1 MREKSV
7 KKGWLGDTASNHYR
21 QVGPRRA
28 KVAKIGLA
36 GSAVSAFFRKNP
48 GLHNHSKP
56 GLYPGNIGIQSRL
69 PMADL
74 SEAFQTALR
83 LIATLDPNLIGIVL
97 LSLKV
102 SLTAVVI
109 ASMIGFALGGAL
121 AVYRFPGRG
130 AVTATLSALMG
141 LPPVVAGL
149 VVYLLLSNTGPLGV
163 LQLLY
168 TPTAMIIA
176 QVVIVTPIVGA
187 LTRQACED
195 LLEEYDEQLRSLG
208 ASSAEIV
215 WTLLWDGRYRLIT
228 AVLAGFGRAIAEVG
242 AVMIVG
248 GNIDH
253 VTRTMT
259 TAIALETSKGNITL
273 ALALG
278 IVLLVIAFAVNAAL
292 LGVRRLANRLAYA

>member
-1 MREKSV
+1 M
-7 KKGWLGDTASNHYR
+7 
-21 QVGPRRA
+21 
-28 KVAKIGLA
+28 A
-36 GSAVSAFFRKNP
+36 GFIDAF
-48 GLHNHSKP
+48 H
-56 GLYPGNIGIQSRL
+56 
-69 PMADL
+69 
-74 SEAFQTALR
+74 TALR
-83 LIATLDPNLIGIVL
+83 LIATLDPQLIEIVL
-97 LSLKV
+97 LSLQV
-102 SLTAVVI
+102 SLLAVVA
-109 ASMIGFALGGAL
+109 ASLIGFALGGAL

-130 AVTATLSALMG
+130 VITAILSALMG

-149 VVYLLLSNTGPLGV
+149 IVYLLLSNSGPLGV

-168 TPTAMIIA
+168 TPTAMIVA
-176 QVVIVTPIVGA
+176 QVILVTPIIAA

-208 ASSAEIV
+208 ASSSAIV
-215 WTLLWDGRYRLIT
+215 GTLLWDGRYRLIT

-259 TAIALETSKGNITL
+259 TAIALETSKGNIAL

-278 IVLLVIAFAVNAAL
+278 IVLLVIAFTVNAAL
-292 LGVRRLANRLAYA
+292 MGVRRFAVRLAYA

>member
-1 MREKSV
+1 MT
-7 KKGWLGDTASNHYR
+7 D
-21 QVGPRRA
+21 
-28 KVAKIGLA
+28 IID
-36 GSAVSAFFRKNP
+36 AF
-48 GLHNHSKP
+48 H
-56 GLYPGNIGIQSRL
+56 
-69 PMADL
+69 
-74 SEAFQTALR
+74 TALG
-83 LIATLDPNLIGIVL
+83 LIVTLDPDLVEILI

-102 SLTAVVI
+102 SLTAVAI
-109 ASMIGFALGGAL
+109 ASLLGFAIGGAL

-130 AVTATLSALMG
+130 AVSAALSALMG

-149 VVYLLLSNTGPLGV
+149 MVYLLLSNVGPLGV

-176 QVVIVTPIVGA
+176 QVVLVTPIIGA
-187 LTRQACED
+187 LTRQACQD

-208 ASSAEIV
+208 ASSSAIV
-215 WTLLWDGRYRLIT
+215 VTLLWDGRYRLIT

-259 TAIALETSKGNITL
+259 TAIALETSKGNIAL

-278 IVLLVIAFAVNAAL
+278 IVLLAIAFAVNAGL
-292 LGVRRLANRLAYA
+292 IGVQRLANRFAYA

>member
-1 MREKSV
+1 MT
-7 KKGWLGDTASNHYR
+7 DFIDAF
-21 QVGPRRA
+21 RRA
-28 KVAKIGLA
+28 VGLI
-36 GSAVSAFFRKNP
+36 V
-48 GLHNHSKP
+48 
-56 GLYPGNIGIQSRL
+56 
-69 PMADL
+69 
-74 SEAFQTALR
+74 
-83 LIATLDPNLIGIVL
+83 TLDPNLVEILI

-102 SLTAVVI
+102 SLSAVVI
-109 ASMIGFALGGAL
+109 ASLLGFAIGGAL

-130 AVTATLSALMG
+130 AVSAILSALMG

-149 VVYLLLSNTGPLGV
+149 AVYLLLSNVGPFGV

-176 QVVIVTPIVGA
+176 QVVLVTPIIGA
-187 LTRQACED
+187 LTRQACQD

-208 ASSAEIV
+208 ASSSAIV
-215 WTLLWDGRYRLIT
+215 VTLLWDGRYRLIT

-259 TAIALETSKGNITL
+259 TAIALETSKGNIAL

-278 IVLLVIAFAVNAAL
+278 IVLLILAFAVNAAL
-292 LGVRRLANRLAYA
+292 IGVQRLANRFAYA

>member
-1 MREKSV
+1 
-7 KKGWLGDTASNHYR
+7 
-21 QVGPRRA
+21 
-28 KVAKIGLA
+28 
-36 GSAVSAFFRKNP
+36 
-48 GLHNHSKP
+48 
-56 GLYPGNIGIQSRL
+56 
-69 PMADL
+69 MADVI
-74 SEAFQTALR
+74 EAFRTALR
-83 LIATLDPNLIGIVL
+83 LIVALDPRLTEIIL

-102 SLTAVVI
+102 SLSAVAI
-109 ASMIGFALGGAL
+109 ASVLGFAIGGGL
-121 AVYRFPGRG
+121 AVYRFPGRT
-130 AVTATLSALMG
+130 VITAMLSALMG

-149 VVYLLLSNTGPLGV
+149 FVYLMLSNAGPLGV

-168 TPTAMIIA
+168 TPAAMIIA
-176 QVVIVTPIVGA
+176 QVVLVTPIVGA

-208 ASSAEIV
+208 ASSRSIV
-215 WTLLWDGRYRLIT
+215 ATLLWDGRYRLFT

-259 TAIALETSKGNITL
+259 TAIALETSKGNI

-278 IVLLVIAFAVNAAL
+278 LGTVLLFIALVVNAAL
-292 LGVRRLANRLAYA
+292 MSVKRFALRLDYA